1 MERRSIGT
9 RLAGAVRSRGAEE
22 LEGSRAERVLQQLE
36 ETRGALRASHAQL
49 VEMERLAA
57 GEELASD
64 FADAINNPLAA
75 LLGRL
80 QMRLEASSPPDPED
94 ERLHALARR
103 IAEVVEGMF
112 QLARRQPLEPRE
124 ISIAKIVEDTARP
137 LRALAE
143 ARRVKLAI
151 SLDPELPD
159 IFADPSLITQA
170 LSELVENALA
180 ASAEG
185 GQVELGVEMLAGAAA
200 VCFRVRDA
208 GPGIAPELRERV
220 FDPFFT
226 TRRGS
231 LGLGLTLAGRIAR
244 AHGGRL
250 RIRCAGGGGCEA
262 TLELPLPASLR
273 TSERQA

>member
-9 RLAGAVRSRGAEE
+9 RLAGAFRSRGAEE

-143 ARRVKLAI
+143 ARRVKLTI

-244 AHGGRL
+244 GHGGRL
-250 RIRCAGGGGCEA
+250 RIRSARGGGCEA
-262 TLELPLPASLR
+262 TLELPLPASLQR
-273 TSERQA
+273 SER